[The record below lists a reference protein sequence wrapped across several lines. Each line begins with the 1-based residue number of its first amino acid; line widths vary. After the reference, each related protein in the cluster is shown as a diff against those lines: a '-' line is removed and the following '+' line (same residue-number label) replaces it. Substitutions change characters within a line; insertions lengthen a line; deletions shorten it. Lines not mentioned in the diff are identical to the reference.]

1 MQILYTLHKGD
12 NKDTTTTNNNTATT
26 TSPSTPPPPPT
37 PPPPSPPPPT
47 TTTTTNIIIIINYNS
62 KTVDFNKPDIVL
74 IDRETTTALVLDIA
88 VPLTH
93 YLHKLSTEKI
103 TKCDNLTV

>member
-37 PPPPSPPPPT
+37 PPPPSPTT
-47 TTTTTNIIIIINYNS
+47 TTTTTNIIIINYNS